1 MKNENGHNSSPNIS
15 QLGRAKLQRNWIV
28 DARFAGCFALIFGRR
43 GSTALPT
50 NWKRLSP
57 RCEISGL
64 GPFGLPQMGHYNN
77 ASGGTRKM
85 SLGGLRQFR
94 KAGSQLQLLE
104 KKEMTK

>member
-43 GSTALPT
+43 GSTALPK

-57 RCEISGL
+57 HHEIRGL
-64 GPFGLPQMGHYNN
+64 ANYGRARLLP
-77 ASGGTRKM
+77 SR
-85 SLGGLRQFR
+85 FR
-94 KAGSQLQLLE
+94 GSVALPDSPVR
-104 KKEMTK
+104 